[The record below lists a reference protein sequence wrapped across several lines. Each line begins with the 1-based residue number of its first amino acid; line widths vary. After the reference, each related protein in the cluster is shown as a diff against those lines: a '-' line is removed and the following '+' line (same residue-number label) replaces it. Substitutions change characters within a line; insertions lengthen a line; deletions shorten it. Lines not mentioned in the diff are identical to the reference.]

1 MSALLE
7 SLLDDERLSACAAN
21 DTEMLPMRRFRVNI
35 GQRGD
40 PRITLDVMAPDSVTA
55 VMQHM
60 CLAEVGERCEVEAV
74 RP

>member
-21 DTEMLPMRRFRVNI
+21 DTEMLPLRRFRVNI

-40 PRITLDVMAPDSVTA
+40 PRMAFECMAPDSVTA
-55 VMQHM
+55 VMQHV
-60 CLAEVGERCEVEAV
+60 CLAEVGERCEVEAA
-74 RP
+74 RS

>member
-1 MSALLE
+1 MSAMLE

-21 DTEMLPMRRFRVNI
+21 DTEMLPLRRFRVNI

-40 PRITLDVMAPDSVTA
+40 PRMAFECMAPDSVTA
-55 VMQHM
+55 VMQHV

-74 RP
+74 QS